1 MFGMSPWQ
9 VIKISDFLRSMEN
22 AGEIGITLA
31 LHTSDGATLSSNK
44 PCCFV
49 LDAPK
54 EKTMQKKAAFA
65 KNIQKQFSN

>member
-1 MFGMSPWQ
+1 
-9 VIKISDFLRSMEN
+9 MEN